1 MISRIERSTLKT
13 TLAALIYLASG
24 SLQLFMDGGARQQGF
39 ENISKYDGPLKFIL
53 PAWVAFCTF
62 LVLWFLLVRGRH
74 RILPPKASILI
85 IFGVSLLTIIWAE
98 SAYAAF
104 RSFYLIAL
112 CYAFTSCYTYYFSR
126 EQIIRTLCVIF
137 YIMAIASI
145 TLATLIPSYGIYLD
159 QEKLMWQGIFPHKNA
174 LGNFSALSFS
184 IFIGLALIQKR
195 KSAFIGCT
203 LSAILVIMSN
213 SSTSMFAMLATFFAY
228 IALSTPALRKSL
240 TQSRKLYITALFT
253 ISSLLVLIALS
264 GDKLN
269 IFDKDTSFSQRD
281 LIWARV
287 LLKSIESP
295 IFGFGLDQFQSIF
308 IYKSTDLAYITGSAV
323 SHAHNGFIEAFFYL
337 GIIGLLAAIN
347 LLFTLLGKDR
357 PRDEQKANI
366 LFLTTFIIIN
376 SFEAQFLSFN
386 PYIVILFLF
395 IRPSGNINSASRAK
409 LCPT

>member
-1 MISRIERSTLKT
+1 
-13 TLAALIYLASG
+13 
-24 SLQLFMDGGARQQGF
+24 
-39 ENISKYDGPLKFIL
+39 
-53 PAWVAFCTF
+53 
-62 LVLWFLLVRGRH
+62 
-74 RILPPKASILI
+74 
-85 IFGVSLLTIIWAE
+85 
-98 SAYAAF
+98 
-104 RSFYLIAL
+104 
-112 CYAFTSCYTYYFSR
+112 
-126 EQIIRTLCVIF
+126 
-137 YIMAIASI
+137 
-145 TLATLIPSYGIYLD
+145 
-159 QEKLMWQGIFPHKNA
+159 MWQGIFPHKNA